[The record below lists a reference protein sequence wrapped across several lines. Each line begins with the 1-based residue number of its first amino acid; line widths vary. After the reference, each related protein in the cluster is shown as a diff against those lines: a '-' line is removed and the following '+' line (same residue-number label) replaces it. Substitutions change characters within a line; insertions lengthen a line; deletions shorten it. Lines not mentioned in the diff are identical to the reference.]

1 MAQKTPV
8 FIKPKYDRQ
17 NYKYNRNMWAI
28 VCKISRWRMVSLKKK
43 KSLKGT
49 IKGKINEFDIMQK
62 IAVSETIA
70 KVKGKCS

>member
-43 KSLKGT
+43 IPERNYQRKNK
-49 IKGKINEFDIMQK
+49 
-62 IAVSETIA
+62 
-70 KVKGKCS
+70 